1 MKKVLLLSASSL
13 FLRRSTRLMMNQ
25 GVQLFTS
32 ASGSEA
38 LTLHEEIGFD
48 LILCDLELGDMDGC
62 RFCSEVQLGHGS
74 LVPVILICNDNID
87 FITKAKQSDASAILL
102 RPINQI
108 HLLNTIGSFLDMQL
122 VKNERIVFNA
132 KVLCKT
138 KQLEF
143 LCDSHDINTTRIILE
158 TEHQLELG
166 SRVTCKFNLPDICQM
181 QPDGEVMQGFSLHN
195 GKTLYGVKFINLTL
209 SNLRAI
215 EAYVAKNT
223 LLEAKGKPYRP
234 IEKSK
239 HF

>member
-1 MKKVLLLSASSL
+1 MKKVLLVGASKL
-13 FLRRSTRLMMNQ
+13 FLRRSTRLLMNQ

-32 ASGSEA
+32 ASGLEA
-38 LTLHEEIGFD
+38 LKQHEELGFD
-48 LILCDLELGDMDGC
+48 LILCDLELEDMDGC
-62 RFCSEVQLGHGS
+62 RFCSEVQSVDSS

-102 RPINQI
+102 RPINPI
-108 HLLNTIGSFLDMQL
+108 HLLNTIGSFLGVQL
-122 VKNERIVFNA
+122 VKNKKIEFNA

-166 SRVTCKFNLPDICQM
+166 SRITCKFNLPDICQM

-195 GKTLYGVKFINLTL
+195 GKTLYGVKFINLAL

-215 EAYVAKNT
+215 EAYVAKKS
-223 LLEAKGKPYRP
+223 LLEAKDKPYRP

-239 HF
+239 NF